1 MQKPEHKMQTLY
13 ERIGKDRLREL
24 VKVFYDIVE
33 SNSEEGAVIFN
44 LHLKGHGINHTRM
57 AQLEFLSGFFGG
69 PRYYVERTG
78 HSDIRHIHEHVEI
91 GPAERDAWLVVMQK
105 AIDQVG
111 FEADLKTQLMATFTR
126 AAEITRNRD

>member
-1 MQKPEHKMQTLY
+1 MQKTGHKIPTLY
-13 ERIGKDRLREL
+13 ERIGEDRLREL

-33 SNSEEGAVIFN
+33 SDSDEGAVIYN
-44 LHLKGHGINHTRM
+44 LHLKGHGIKHTRM

-78 HSDIRHIHEHVEI
+78 HSDIRQIHEHVEI
-91 GPAERDAWLVVMQK
+91 GAVERDAWLVCMQK

-111 FEADLKTQLMATFTR
+111 FEADLKTQLLATFIR
-126 AAEITRNRD
+126 AAEITKNRD